1 MKDENRDFDKDAA
14 TWDENAGRIKMATNI
29 ANSIKYAV
37 ALDNSIDVL
46 DFGCGTGLLTL
57 QLQPL
62 VRSIS
67 GFDSSKGMLQV
78 LEDKIKNQNIDN
90 VTTTYID
97 IEQGGILKSSY
108 DLVVCSMTLHHV
120 REPQLLIKQFKN
132 VLKPDGIL
140 CIADL
145 DSDGGLFHGA
155 NSEGVFHNGF
165 DRNMLRETLREAGF
179 GNIQF
184 RTAAEVVRFIPGGL
198 RPFTIFLATG
208 LKMAKQTAY

>member
-1 MKDENRDFDKDAA
+1 MKGENRNFDKDAA
-14 TWDENAGRIKMATNI
+14 TWDENAGRVKMATNI
-29 ANSIKYAV
+29 ANSIIDAV
-37 ALDNSIDVL
+37 SLRSDMDLL

-62 VRSIS
+62 VRSIK
-67 GFDSSKGMLQV
+67 GFDSSKGMLKV
-78 LEDKIKNQNIDN
+78 LDDKIMDQNISN

-97 IEQGGILKSSY
+97 IEQGGILKGSY

-120 REPQLLIKQFKN
+120 REPQQLIKQFKN

-179 GNIQF
+179 CNIQF
-184 RTAAEVVRFIPGGL
+184 RTATEVVRFIPGGL

-208 LKMAKQTAY
+208 LKHG

>member
-1 MKDENRDFDKDAA
+1 MHNENRDFDKHAA
-14 TWDENAGRIKMATNI
+14 TWDENAGRVKMATNI
-29 ANSIKYAV
+29 ANSIKDAV
-37 ALDNSIDVL
+37 VLNTSIDVL

-67 GFDSSKGMLQV
+67 GFDSSKGMLEV
-78 LEDKIKNQNIDN
+78 LQGKIASQNIGN
-90 VTTTYID
+90 VKTRYID
-97 IEQGGILKSSY
+97 IEKGSVLDGLY

-120 REPQLLIKQFKN
+120 REPRALIEQFKN
-132 VLKPDGIL
+132 VLKTDGFL

-165 DRNMLRETLREAGF
+165 DRSMMRDTLREAGF
-179 GNIQF
+179 DRIEF
-184 RTAAEVVRFIPGGL
+184 RTAAEIVRFVPGGL

-208 LKMAKQTAY
+208 RKQA

>member
-1 MKDENRDFDKDAA
+1 MNMKDENRDFDKDAA
-14 TWDENAGRIKMATNI
+14 TWDENAGRVKMATNI
-29 ANSIKYAV
+29 ANSIKDAV
-37 ALDNSIDVL
+37 KLHAGMDVL

-57 QLQPL
+57 QLQPY
-62 VRSIS
+62 VKSIR
-67 GFDSSKGMLQV
+67 GFDSSQGMLQV
-78 LEDKIKNQNIDN
+78 LEDKIRSQNMDN
-90 VTTTYID
+90 VAITHID
-97 IEQGGILKSSY
+97 IEQGGLLEGSY
-108 DLVVCSMTLHHV
+108 DLVICSMTMHHV
-120 REPQLLIKQFKN
+120 RDPQLLIKQFKN

-165 DRNMLRETLREAGF
+165 DRNMMRETLREAGF
-179 GNIQF
+179 CNIQF

-208 LKMAKQTAY
+208 MKHG

>member
-1 MKDENRDFDKDAA
+1 MKNENRDFDKDAA
-14 TWDENAGRIKMATNI
+14 TWDENAGRVKMAANI
-29 ANSIKYAV
+29 ANSIKDAV
-37 ALDNSIDVL
+37 ELHAGMEVL

-62 VRSIS
+62 VGSIS
-67 GFDSSKGMLQV
+67 GYDSSKGMLQV
-78 LEDKIKNQNIDN
+78 LDDKIRNQNIGN

-97 IEQGGILKSSY
+97 IEQGGILKGSY

-120 REPQLLIKQFKN
+120 REPQLLFKQFHN
-132 VLKPDGIL
+132 VLKPKGIL

-165 DRNMLRETLREAGF
+165 DRNMIRERLRAAGF
-179 GNIQF
+179 EEIRF
-184 RTAAEVVRFIPGGL
+184 KTAAEVVRFIPGGL
-198 RPFTIFLATG
+198 RTFNIFLATAQ
-208 LKMAKQTAY
+208 KH